1 MIVNNLR
8 IIVRRLGRQ
17 KLNTALHTVGLTL
30 GISVCLLI
38 GLFLRHELSFDG
50 YHAKADRIYR
60 INTTISDR
68 GEDEHHFSSPSP
80 LANALRAEIP
90 ELEHVARV
98 QPNWGGCLIEITPQK
113 RFEQD
118 YVLLAEPALLDI
130 FDIDV
135 LQGNGHEAL
144 RNPFQALLT
153 ETAAKKF
160 FGNEDPIGKT
170 FKCENEYTFTVA
182 GVVADQPG
190 NTHLPFTVLLSFAEG
205 IRFPGCD
212 TSPMS
217 WGNVSG
223 GSTFVVLPENL
234 RPADLKT
241 RLQDIYDRNINKI
254 ADMPE
259 WVRFYARTQALNR
272 IHLEPQWHGGGEWVK
287 AVSPTWLWFFGS
299 IGLAVLGLACVNFV
313 NLSTAQAMQRSREVA
328 VRKSIGARQGQ
339 LIGQFLGEALL
350 LTTIAGALS
359 VVIAIIALPE
369 LNELLDKK
377 ISFDLLH
384 SGGLLSA
391 LLAGILLTGLLAGLY
406 PAWALSRYQP
416 ASALKTSVATAGD
429 HRSAGLRKGLVVTQF
444 TLSIGLLTALI
455 IMSQQMQYF
464 RNKNLGF
471 DRENTVVV
479 KIPEVSKQGVFAAE
493 LGKIP
498 AVSDVTFFSTPP
510 SHDQDGHWGTV
521 MSHGGQKDPAAK
533 NVTLIWADDHFSK
546 LFNLKLLAG
555 RFAAP
560 NDTVY
565 LSKPRPDGKISPLS
579 IVNEKLVKEMG
590 YASPE
595 AALGKRFWTG
605 MAGYWPEIIGV
616 VADFNTASLHEAVKP
631 TLITSIPQFQGQSGI
646 KIRANTDIPATLAA
660 IERAWTKTFPNGL
673 LDAQFLDDNIQSFY
687 QAENRLYRLFQIFAG
702 LAILIS
708 CLGLFGLATFS
719 AEQRTKEIG
728 IRKVLGANVAGITL
742 LLTKD
747 FLKLVVLAIL
757 IAAPAAWWGMNQWLA
772 DFAYRIEI
780 QWWMIGLAG
789 VSAILIASLTVS
801 FQSIKAALTNPVKS
815 LRSE

>member
-1 MIVNNLR
+1 MIFNNLR
-8 IIVRRLGRQ
+8 VIVRRLGRQ

-38 GLFLRHELSFDG
+38 GLFLRHELSFDA
-50 YHAKADRIYR
+50 YHANADRTYR
-60 INTTISDR
+60 INTVISDR
-68 GEDEHHFSSPSP
+68 GETENHFSSPAP
-80 LANALRAEIP
+80 LANALRAEMP

-98 QPNWGGCLIEITPQK
+98 QPNWGGCLVEINPQK

-118 YVLLAEPALLDI
+118 NVLLAEPAFLDI
-130 FDIDV
+130 FDIEV

-160 FGNEDPIGKT
+160 FGNEDPVGKT
-170 FKCENEYTFTVA
+170 FKAKNEYTFTVA
-182 GVVADQPG
+182 GIVRDQPG
-190 NTHLPFTVLLSFAEG
+190 NTHLPFTVLLSFAEN
-205 IRFPGCD
+205 IKFPGCD
-212 TSPMS
+212 TSPFS
-217 WGNVSG
+217 WGNISG

-234 RPADLKT
+234 KPGDLTT
-241 RLQDIYDRNINKI
+241 RLQDIYERNINKM

-259 WVRFYARTQALNR
+259 WVRFSANMQALNR
-272 IHLEPQWHGGGEWVK
+272 IHLEPQWQGGGAWIK

-299 IGLAVLGLACVNFV
+299 IGLAVLGLACVNFI

-328 VRKSIGARQGQ
+328 VRKSIGAHQGQ
-339 LIGQFLGEALL
+339 LIAQFLGEALL
-350 LTTIAGALS
+350 LTTIAGVLS
-359 VVIAIIALPE
+359 VGIAVLALPE
-369 LNELLDKK
+369 LNDLLDKK
-377 ISFDLLH
+377 ISFDLLQ
-384 SGGLLSA
+384 SWGLLGA
-391 LLAGILLTGLLAGLY
+391 LMAGLLLTGLLAGLY
-406 PAWALSRYQP
+406 PAWAISRYQP
-416 ASALKTSVATAGD
+416 AAALKTGVATAGD
-429 HRSAGLRKGLVVTQF
+429 YRSAGLRKGLVVIQF

-455 IMSQQMQYF
+455 IMSNQMQYF

-479 KIPEVSKQGVFAAE
+479 QVPEVSKQGVFAAE
-493 LGKIP
+493 LSKIP

-510 SHDQDGHWGTV
+510 SHGDDGHWGTV

-533 NVTLIWADDHFSK
+533 NVTLIWADDHFYK

-560 NDTVY
+560 NDTAY
-565 LSKPRPDGKISPLS
+565 LSKPRPDGNISPLA

-605 MAGYWPEIIGV
+605 MSNYWPEIVGV
-616 VADFNTASLHEAVKP
+616 VADFNTASLHENVKP
-631 TLITSIPQFQGQSGI
+631 TLITSIPQFQGQGGI
-646 KIRANTDIPATLAA
+646 KIRANSDIPTTLAA
-660 IERAWTKTFPNGL
+660 IEAAWTKTFPTGVVT
-673 LDAQFLDDNIQSFY
+673 AQFLDDNIQAFY
-687 QAENRLYRLFQIFAG
+687 HAETRLYRLFQIFSG

-708 CLGLFGLATFS
+708 CLGLFGLAAFA

-728 IRKVLGANVAGITL
+728 IRKVLGASVAGITV

-747 FLKLVVLAIL
+747 FLKLVFVAIVV
-757 IAAPAAWWGMNQWLA
+757 AAPAAWWGMNQWLA

-780 QWWMIGLAG
+780 QWWMIALAG
-789 VSAILIASLTVS
+789 VSAILIAFLTVS
-801 FQSIKAALTNPVKS
+801 FQSIKAALTNPVRS